1 MSLQMGVMHE
11 PLGLAH
17 HSGCVDGTA
26 RDQGNARVNSG
37 SIKNDTIS
45 RGSMLSVVKLRLTT
59 GKKKVALRGKMEFS
73 TSGPNVRWARAG
85 E

>member
-59 GKKKVALRGKMEFS
+59 GKKKVTLRGKMKLRP
-73 TSGPNVRWARAG
+73 GGAYVRWARA
-85 E
+85 EE